1 MLRSLAGGGQTAVA
15 DLPMGKAGWRLD
27 PCILDAAWQSLAAAL
42 PEDSTEARV
51 PAGVD
56 RFVWV
61 GGTPAKSILQLRTPD
76 RADVMLIDG
85 AGKVVAWCEGLRLVT
100 VARPADAVLSDTV
113 WQGVPSG
120 SEAPT
125 WIDCRND
132 TDPETA
138 CWHVLSAYRAAGDGA
153 GRLAVLARR
162 ATTAGGT
169 VPLPAHAALVGL
181 VASLAQERPEL
192 RPLLLDLEGDVPPA
206 VPASGD
212 HAVLA
217 FRDGKLFAPQLLS
230 RPLTANPSEPFS
242 LARAGSNTLDELR
255 WAPAVRRTPG
265 ASEVEIEIATA
276 GINFRDVMNLLG
288 VYPGD
293 GGAAGVEC
301 AGTVTAVGRG
311 VTGVTPGDTV
321 VAIAP
326 ACFASHVIADAN
338 LVCRIPLSLD
348 WRRVAAQPVAL
359 LTARLALDEVAHLQE
374 GQRILIHA
382 ATGGVGLAA
391 VALAKAA
398 AR

>member
-1 MLRSLAGGGQTAVA
+1 M
-15 DLPMGKAGWRLD
+15 
-27 PCILDAAWQSLAAAL
+27 
-42 PEDSTEARV
+42 
-51 PAGVD
+51 
-56 RFVWV
+56 
-61 GGTPAKSILQLRTPD
+61 
-76 RADVMLIDG
+76 
-85 AGKVVAWCEGLRLVT
+85 
-100 VARPADAVLSDTV
+100 
-113 WQGVPSG
+113 
-120 SEAPT
+120 
-125 WIDCRND
+125 
-132 TDPETA
+132 
-138 CWHVLSAYRAAGDGA
+138 LSAYRAAGDGA
-153 GRLAVLARR
+153 GRLAVLGRR

-242 LARAGSNTLDELR
+242 LARASSNTLDDLR

-321 VAIAP
+321 IAIAP
-326 ACFASHVIADAN
+326 ACFASHVIADA
-338 LVCRIPLSLD
+338 
-348 WRRVAAQPVAL
+348 QPGVPHPAI
-359 LTARLALDEVAHLQE
+359 ARLAPCRGAAGGVAHRASGSRRGRASAE
-374 GQRILIHA
+374 GPAHPDPCGDRWRRPRR
-382 ATGGVGLAA
+382 GGAGQG
-391 VALAKAA
+391 
-398 AR
+398 ARRR